1 MDPVAGIG
9 VGIGWIGAEIRTA
22 VGGMIVVT
30 VAIVLIVVVAVTTE
44 EDDRMAVGAVA
55 TGATTN

>member
-22 VGGMIVVT
+22 VGGMIV
-30 VAIVLIVVVAVTTE
+30 TTE

>member
-1 MDPVAGIG
+1 
-9 VGIGWIGAEIRTA
+9 
-22 VGGMIVVT
+22 MIVVT

-55 TGATTN
+55 AGATKSHTSPFFFPFSQI